1 MRSLKRALL
10 ALTLVGS
17 PTLLPAA
24 PTTHDALAARRAP
37 SFAGTIR
44 GRVVDRETNQGIAG
58 VQVSVVG
65 TTVGAQTDNSGA
77 FVIRGVSAG
86 AQTLRIARLGYRATT
101 APVSVPEGGEAVV
114 NVSLD
119 QAVARLDE
127 VVTTATGSVSR
138 REIGNVVASVNA
150 DSITKVSPITT
161 VNELLQARTSGV
173 QVLQG
178 QGVIG
183 SSSSIRIRGVSSLS
197 LSNEPLIVVDGVRFS
212 NEAEPGNFSA
222 GVRINRLSSLD
233 PEEIAN
239 VDIIKG
245 PSAAALY
252 GTAAAN
258 GVVIIKTKRGRLG
271 GARWNAFG
279 ELGRSQLPKDRY
291 PTNFRSWGRNRNVT
305 TGVIAPAA
313 IQCRLAASAA
323 GQCVI
328 DSLTSINPWTS
339 EFTTPFASGPTN
351 SGGVQVSGGTEAVK
365 YFVSVNRD
373 NEVGP
378 YKMPDFEIDRLTT
391 LRGQAPREE
400 QIRPNRLRNTSVRGS
415 FSFPIAS
422 TANLDISTGFTDR
435 DLWTPFDGTFFAGLS
450 NQLFSAPGFRN
461 ATNGTA
467 REFVGDIYSVQQR
480 LQLQRFF
487 GSVNANWSPISW
499 LGLTAEGGIDNANS
513 NNSQYQFPGEGTRVG
528 TAWGPDVNQN
538 FSGIDIARTNSLN
551 YTATLRAAATR
562 QLTSTINSVTTTG
575 AQWFRSGQYQLFGE
589 GYGLGVGATTLSAAQ
604 QRLATTNTVENAT
617 FGYFLQQQMSWR
629 DRLYATVSARTD
641 LNSAFG
647 RSVGNTVYPAANL
660 SYIVSEE
667 DWFPKYFWLD
677 RLRLRTSYGQAGL
690 QPGATAA
697 LAFLQPL
704 TYPSVTVSGAELPGL
719 TLQSLGNSELKPE
732 ITTEF
737 EGGVDVGLFKNRLN
751 VELTGF
757 NKTSRDQIFN
767 RPLPPSF
774 GAGNTQTVN
783 IAKVVNAGV
792 ELQLDG
798 SVIESAPFTWGMRFN
813 GSHIK
818 NKLVDIGTVT
828 LATPQGAR
836 NVVGYPLF
844 GLWDRPYTFADAN
857 GDGIIVASEITLAA
871 ADSFRGPTLPEYE
884 AGFSNTFGFLKGRI
898 NVNTLIDYRGKHWNS
913 YGIGVNRCVTAGNC
927 PTVNVPG
934 SSLEDQAAAVAAS
947 SGTLRNTR
955 WGIFQPND
963 FIKLREISVSAN
975 VPESYV
981 GRYLR
986 GRTAQI
992 VFSGRNLA
1000 TLWTKYPGI
1009 DPEANRSVSNLAGGN
1024 DDLGTPPAIRTFNVR
1039 LNLGF

>member
-1 MRSLKRALL
+1 MRRLTRVGLALAIVASPAPLL
-10 ALTLVGS
+10 AGALGRSS
-17 PTLLPAA
+17 PAVSP
-24 PTTHDALAARRAP
+24 AP
-37 SFAGTIR
+37 SLAGSIR
-44 GRVVDRETNQGIAG
+44 GRVTDRESTQGLSG
-58 VQVSVVG
+58 VQVIVAG
-65 TTVGAQTDNSGA
+65 TTAGALTDNSGA
-77 FVIRGVSAG
+77 FVIRGVQAG
-86 AQTLRIARLGYRATT
+86 VHTLRITRIGYRAGTLS
-101 APVSVPEGGEAVV
+101 VSVSEGAEAVA
-114 NVSLD
+114 NVALD
-119 QAVARLDE
+119 PAVARLDE

-150 DSITKVSPITT
+150 DSLTKIAPITN

-212 NEAEPGNFSA
+212 NEAEPGNLSA
-222 GVRINRLSSLD
+222 GVRINRLASLD

-271 GARWNAFG
+271 AARWNAFAEG
-279 ELGRSQLPKDRY
+279 GLSQLPNKY
-291 PTNFRSWGRNRNVT
+291 PANFRSWGRNRNVT

-313 IQCRLAASAA
+313 VQCRLAASSA

-328 DSLTSINPWTS
+328 DSLSSINPWTS
-339 EFTTPFASGPTN
+339 DLTKPYANGPSN
-351 SGGVQVSGGTEAVK
+351 SVGMQVSGGSEAVK
-365 YFVSVNRD
+365 YFVSVDRNY
-373 NEVGP
+373 EVGP
-378 YKMPDFEIDRLTT
+378 YRMPDFEIDRLTT
-391 LRGQAPREE
+391 LRGTAPREE
-400 QIRPNRLRNTSVRGS
+400 QITPNRLRSTSVRGT
-415 FSFPIAS
+415 FNFPIAS

-450 NQLFSAPGFRN
+450 NQLFSAPGFKN

-487 GSVNANWSPISW
+487 GSTAFNWMPMPW
-499 LGLTAEGGIDNANS
+499 LQLTAEGGIDNANS

-528 TAWGPDVNQN
+528 SAWGPDASQN
-538 FSGIDIARTNSLN
+538 FSGIDIVRTNSLN
-551 YTATLRAAATR
+551 YTATLRAAGTR
-562 QLTSTINSVTTTG
+562 QLTSTLNSVTTTG

-589 GYGLGVGATTLSAAQ
+589 GYGLGVGATTLTAAQ
-604 QRLATTNTVENAT
+604 QRLATTTTTENAT
-617 FGYFLQQQMSWR
+617 FGYFLQEQLSWR
-629 DRLYATVSARTD
+629 DRLYGTISARTD

-667 DWFPKYFWLD
+667 SWFPKYNWLD
-677 RLRLRTSYGQAGL
+677 RLRLRSSVGQAGL

-704 TYPSVTVSGAELPGL
+704 TYPSLTVSGAELPGL
-719 TLQSLGNSELKPE
+719 TLQSLGNQNLKPE
-732 ITTEF
+732 VTTEV
-737 EGGVDVGLFKNRLN
+737 EGGVDLGLFHSRLN

-774 GAGNTQTVN
+774 GTGITTQTVN

-798 SVIESAPFTWGMRFN
+798 TVIESAPFTWNVRVN
-813 GSHIK
+813 GSHVK
-818 NKLVDIGTVT
+818 NKLVDVGTVQ

-836 NVVGYPLF
+836 NAVGYPLF
-844 GLWDRPYTFADAN
+844 GLWARPYTFSDAN
-857 GDGIIVASEITLAA
+857 ADGIITASEITLAA

-884 AGFSNTFGFLKGRI
+884 AGFSNTFGFFKGRI
-898 NVNTLIDYRGKHWNS
+898 NVNTLIDYRGKYWNS

-927 PTVNVPG
+927 PEVNVPG
-934 SSLEDQAAAVAAS
+934 SSLEAQAAAVAAS
-947 SGTLRNTR
+947 SGTLNNTR
-955 WGIFQPND
+955 WGIFKPND

-975 VPESYV
+975 LPESYV

-986 GRTAQI
+986 GRAAQI
-992 VFSGRNLA
+992 VFSGRNLS

-1009 DPEANRSVSNLAGGN
+1009 DPEANRQVSNLANGN

-1039 LNLGF
+1039 LNLSF

>member
-1 MRSLKRALL
+1 MQSLKRGLL
-10 ALTLVGS
+10 ALALIGTPMVLH
-17 PTLLPAA
+17 AA
-24 PTTHDALAARRAP
+24 PTVRDAP
-37 SFAGTIR
+37 SRRTASTFTGTVR
-44 GRVVDRETNQGIAG
+44 GRVVDRATSQGIVG

-65 TTVGAQTDNSGA
+65 TTVGGQTDNSGS
-77 FVIRGVSAG
+77 FVIRGVPAG
-86 AQTLRIARLGYRATT
+86 AQTLRVSRLGYRATT
-101 APVSVPEGGEAVV
+101 AAVSVADGAEVTA
-114 NVSLD
+114 NVSLEP
-119 QAVARLDE
+119 AVARLDE

-150 DSITKVSPITT
+150 DSVTKVSPITN

-212 NEAEPGNFSA
+212 NEAEPGNLSA
-222 GVRINRLSSLD
+222 GVRINRLSSLN

-258 GVVIIKTKRGRLG
+258 GVVIIKTKRGRMG

-279 ELGRSQLPKDRY
+279 ELGLSQLPNKY
-291 PTNFRSWGRNRNVT
+291 PANFRSWGRNRNVT

-313 IQCRLAASAA
+313 VQCRLAASAA

-339 EFTTPFASGPTN
+339 EFTRPFANGPTN

-373 NEVGP
+373 QEVGP
-378 YKMPDFEIDRLTT
+378 YKMPAFEIDRLTT

-422 TANLDISTGFTDR
+422 TANLDISTGYTDR

-450 NQLFSAPGFRN
+450 NQLFTAPGFKN

-467 REFVGDIYSVQQR
+467 REFVGDIFSVQQR
-480 LQLQRFF
+480 LQLQRAF
-487 GSVNANWSPISW
+487 GSVNANWTPIPW
-499 LGLTAEGGIDNANS
+499 LALTAEGGIDNANS
-513 NNSQYQFPGEGTRVG
+513 NNSQYQLPGEGTRVG
-528 TAWGPDVNQN
+528 LAWGPDASQN

-551 YTATLRAAATR
+551 YTATLRAAGTR
-562 QLTSTINSVTTTG
+562 QLTSTLNSVTTTG

-589 GYGLGVGATTLSAAQ
+589 GYGLGVGATTLTAAQ
-604 QRLATTNTVENAT
+604 QRLATSNTVENST
-617 FGYFLQQQMSWR
+617 FGYFVQEQLSWR
-629 DRLYATVSARTD
+629 DRLYATLSARTD

-660 SYIVSEE
+660 SYVISEE
-667 DWFPKYFWLD
+667 GFFPKYTWLD

-704 TYPSVTVSGAELPGL
+704 TYPSLTTSGAELPGL
-719 TLQSLGNSELKPE
+719 TLQSLGNQELKPE

-737 EGGVDVGLFKNRLN
+737 EGGIDLGLFKNRLN
-751 VELTGF
+751 IEVTGF
-757 NKTSRDQIFN
+757 NKASRDQIFN

-798 SVIESAPFTWGMRFN
+798 SLVESSQFTWGVRLN
-813 GSHIK
+813 GSRIK

-828 LATPQGAR
+828 LTTPQGAR

-857 GDGIIVASEITLAA
+857 ADGIIVASEITLAA
-871 ADSFRGPTLPEYE
+871 ADSFRGPTLPEFE
-884 AGFSNTFGFLKGRI
+884 AGFSNTFGFFRGLI
-898 NVNTLIDYRGKHWNS
+898 NVNTLIDYRGKYWNS

-934 SSLEDQAAAVAAS
+934 SSLESQAAAVAAS

-955 WGIFQPND
+955 WGIFQKND

-975 VPESYV
+975 VPERYV

-1039 LNLGF
+1039 LNFGF

>member
-1 MRSLKRALL
+1 MRSIKRYVF
-10 ALTLVGS
+10 ALTLVGT
-17 PTLLPAA
+17 PTLLLAA
-24 PTTHDALAARRAP
+24 PMPLRAPTDRTAP
-37 SFAGTIR
+37 SFAGSIR
-44 GRVVDRETNQGIAG
+44 GRVTDRETNQGIAG
-58 VQVSVVG
+58 VQVFVVG
-65 TTVGAQTDNSGA
+65 TTVGAQTDNSGN
-77 FVIRGVSAG
+77 FVIRGVPAG
-86 AQTLRIARLGYRATT
+86 SQTLRIARLGFRAATMM
-101 APVSVPEGGEAVV
+101 VSVPEGGEVIA
-114 NVSLD
+114 NLTLD

-150 DSITKVSPITT
+150 DSVTKIAPITN

-258 GVVIIKTKRGRLG
+258 GVVIIKTKRGRMG
-271 GARWNAFG
+271 AARWNAFG
-279 ELGRSQLPKDRY
+279 ELGMSQLPNNY
-291 PTNFRSWGRNRNVT
+291 PTNYRSWGRNRNVT

-313 IQCRLAASAA
+313 VQCRLAASAA

-339 EFTTPFASGPTN
+339 EFTKPFASGPSN
-351 SGGVQVSGGTEAVK
+351 SAGVQVSGGSEAVK

-378 YKMPDFEIDRLTT
+378 YKMPDFEIDRITA
-391 LRGQAPREE
+391 LRGQAPRAE
-400 QIRPNRLRNTSVRGS
+400 QIRPNRLRNTSLRGS

-422 TANLDISTGFTDR
+422 TANLDISTGYTDR

-467 REFVGDIYSVQQR
+467 REFVGDIFSVQQR
-480 LQLQRFF
+480 LQLERFF
-487 GSVNANWSPISW
+487 GSVNFNWTPITW
-499 LGLTAEGGIDNANS
+499 LGLTAEGGVDNANS
-513 NNSQYQFPGEGTRVG
+513 NNSQYQYPGEGTRVG
-528 TAWGPDVNQN
+528 TAWGPDVSQN

-562 QLTSTINSVTTTG
+562 QLTSTLNSVTTTG

-604 QRLATTNTVENAT
+604 QRLATTNTVENST
-617 FGYFLQQQMSWR
+617 FGYFVQEQLSWR
-629 DRLYATVSARTD
+629 DRLYGTISARTD

-660 SYIVSEE
+660 SYVISEE
-667 DWFPKYFWLD
+667 SWFPKYSWLD

-690 QPGATAA
+690 QPAATAA

-704 TYPSVTVSGAELPGL
+704 TYPSLTVSGAELPGL
-719 TLQSLGNSELKPE
+719 TLQSLGNQELKPE
-732 ITTEF
+732 VTTEK
-737 EGGVDVGLFKNRLN
+737 EGGFDLGLFKSRLN
-751 VELTGF
+751 VEVTAF

-783 IAKVVNAGV
+783 IAQVVNSGV

-798 SVIESAPFTWGMRFN
+798 SVIETAPFTWGVRFN

-818 NKLVDIGTVT
+818 NKLVDVGIVQ
-828 LATPQGAR
+828 LATPQGTR

-844 GLWDRPYTFADAN
+844 GLWDRPYTFSDAN
-857 GDGIIVASEITLAA
+857 GDGIITASEITLAP

-884 AGFSNTFGFLKGRI
+884 AGFSNTFGFFKGRI
-898 NVNTLIDYRGKHWNS
+898 NVNTLIDYRGTYWNS
-913 YGIGVNRCVTAGNC
+913 YTIGVNRCVTAGNC

-975 VPESYV
+975 IPDSYV
-981 GRYLR
+981 SRYLR

-1039 LNLGF
+1039 MNLAF